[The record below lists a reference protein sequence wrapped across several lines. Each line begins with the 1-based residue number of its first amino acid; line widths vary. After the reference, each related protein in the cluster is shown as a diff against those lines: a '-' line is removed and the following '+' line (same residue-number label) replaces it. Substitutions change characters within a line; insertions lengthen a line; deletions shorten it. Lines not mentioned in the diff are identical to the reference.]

1 MIISITGKIGSGKDT
16 VADIIKQT
24 TQIDWEVK
32 KFAGKLKTIAEIL
45 CGVPKFNFEDQEFKK
60 TQMSEEWGMT
70 YREFL
75 QKLGTEAM
83 RDGLHKNVWIN
94 ALFADYRPLDDT
106 LRSSMG
112 NVIDYS
118 ECEFPNWIITD
129 TRFPNEM
136 EAVKRRKGLII
147 KVERDLILRKG
158 YSTPTES
165 DLHPSETS
173 LDNYTEWD
181 YVIENNGTLQELN
194 QKVIDI
200 LEKENLIKYASL

>member
-16 VADIIKQT
+16 VASIIKQT
-24 TQIDWEVK
+24 TQMDWEIK

-45 CGVPKFNFEDQEFKK
+45 CGVPKIHFEDQEFKK

-83 RDGLHKNVWIN
+83 RDNLHKNVWIN
-94 ALFADYRPLDDT
+94 ALFADYKAHT
-106 LRSSMG
+106 VAVG
-112 NVIDYS
+112 NNELNIIEKDVL
-118 ECEFPNWIITD
+118 PNWIITD

-136 EAVKRRKGLII
+136 EAVKKHSGLVI
-147 KVERDLILRKG
+147 KVERDLLLRKG
-158 YSTPTES
+158 YSKPTES
-165 DLHPSETS
+165 DLHPSETA
-173 LDNYTEWD
+173 LDEYTEWD
-181 YVIENNGTLQELN
+181 YVIENNGTIQELH

-200 LEKENLIKYASL
+200 LEKENLIKYISL